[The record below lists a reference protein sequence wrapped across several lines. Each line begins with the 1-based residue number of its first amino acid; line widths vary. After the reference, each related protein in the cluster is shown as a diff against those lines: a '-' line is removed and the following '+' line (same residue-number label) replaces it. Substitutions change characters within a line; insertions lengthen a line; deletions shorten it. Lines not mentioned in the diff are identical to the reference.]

1 MRAARYDA
9 PMDDSIARLTE
20 EALRFRDAREWARF
34 HTRKDL
40 ALGLAIEAGELGEL
54 FLWRTEAEVDAAL
67 AEPRYRERVREEL
80 ADVALFVLYLAHRTS
95 TDLAAAVREKLVKNA
110 AKYPVERARGTAR
123 KYDEL

>member
-80 ADVALFVLYLAHRTS
+80 ADVALFVLYLAHRTG